1 MSSTE
6 TRTGS
11 GSGTGTGGQSSG
23 SGSNLDAGSGI
34 GSSSSGGWG
43 SGTGTATGSNTGSD
57 TVSSSGG
64 SSSTSGGYMDD
75 GGVISTS
82 KTSEPRPQ
90 IDELMGSQVV
100 NPMRSFGN
108 MPAVEAAASTH
119 SRMEQEPKEESEQS
133 EQKRIGQIPE
143 EEESQKKNVGTQ
155 NQLADAQK
163 VRTSHRSPSVFH
175 ERPAQQSSSQ
185 RSSDNKRPK
194 YLQDGRVYFPEVE
207 DTREG
212 VSYPI
217 ARKINEKEEDT
228 RTRVK
233 NWDPSG
239 SKRRAVLSEQAQTVF
254 DYLIEEGYSPDEIRR
269 IILDNKRRNDR
280 GEFNRG
286 STSSEKRR
294 QAVRSQ
300 QYEALLK
307 LVNNASSTNR
317 TKTMSSIDMLENL
330 GMVESTPQ
338 QSTNS
343 ADRVLMSA
351 GTVIGDGNETNKE
364 EVESRTGRVLMSA
377 GTVIGDDNEEN
388 KEEAAEEETVEEG
401 PTYERNVP
409 EKVTPEEAAKRAKDL
424 QERDY
429 EAIESNKEY
438 FNMPL
443 PIENSKWNVKEGRWY
458 FSDEVEESLNIIGG
472 MYGLDPHS
480 YEDFITI
487 SNLIR
492 LSAGLGI
499 DMKGNIL
506 GSKWYKFIMRE
517 TNVKQACLLITAS
530 QKMHGH
536 PFGLTP
542 ANVTVMWGGS
552 NRYPVGCID
561 MKMAEALTNENSC
574 LSSMTPAGLQEI
586 AMKAWTEPGGVQDTL
601 SEHCMRAG
609 NDAMFE
615 QWASIEHMIMAMC
628 ERSGMDSNDWNVSP
642 YAERR
647 LSSLAGANNGF
658 SDVVEDGDAVTVG
671 VERMARGVNNY
682 KARQAKLDGRPDA
695 AKTADFIFSKGGSFI
710 RSSRILLEIPL
721 LASAEAEHFINNVEV
736 NAINKIIYGSTK
748 NADKDFKPTKEMY
761 KTAESNAF
769 LESFAALTSL
779 RDVGGWDAVEAF
791 RASGM
796 PATKASI
803 QAWASENSY
812 SFKPQGKI
820 GQKFSNISDALNKAF
835 EMWMPG
841 DFGFAKAD
849 ARLFVNC
856 LMAEQ
861 ARRDGVS
868 AKDMERL
875 MKANPGQFVMDVLG
889 TTVGKDAYVST
900 KALYAGRISPLP
912 ELLKS
917 KLKKNGFT
925 DFAVAMVMQSWYV
938 QYGLKAFELW
948 VPFSNTISLAVAKK
962 MAERGV
968 DGSID
973 WKENAVGGSS
983 ETFSKAIMYDCAK
996 LGQNTVQT
1004 LFLAAL
1010 IGLCGGLQPPEDDE
1024 GEIDMDKFYL
1034 PWEWTIKF
1042 PWMDQRVSVRQN
1054 WFMDDILQ
1062 GSAIGAVALCFAKQA
1077 QTTPYPIDD
1086 PFAAAGRMWWNGI
1099 NDIMGNN
1106 QVFEVGSVI
1115 FDLFGCG
1122 IDIANYVTSEDK
1134 QLGDHISSLVDN
1146 VANATS
1152 PATWVGWVAN
1162 ALNIS
1167 TPMVMSDVYPLFW
1180 SDDYA
1185 RNVFENIPNEDG
1197 KVTKKTPKQAAW
1209 NKYAVNNPFVA
1220 WIGNLINP
1228 GTFGR
1233 ENTNYQYRSDPTAEA
1248 YAHNNSYKQYCE
1260 KWGLNDSD
1268 DSKDAY
1274 AEWLLG
1280 RIQEVGGAEK
1290 AQENGILVSYGDYK
1304 IVRNYLNDQVSSIF
1318 KKISETNK
1326 NYSEY
1331 NISKDDKYRINDYY
1345 YSIYYDLKDQL
1356 NAFEYNDLVY
1366 DKDAY
1371 IEIAGT
1377 YIKNPE
1383 TGELYNY
1390 GDKKGENLLSPFYS
1404 PQTKTPGEDYM
1415 AGHWGTEIGND
1426 FQTNS
1431 YLDSSDSSPSMLT
1444 SGARNL
1450 VANKENTN
1458 VKSIMEETKSI
1469 TDKWDEAIAAL
1480 KEQGKNTSGGKSYS
1494 GGSYSK
1500 GYSRGGGSSYNPK
1513 IYSNPA
1519 SMHASKP
1526 ATMYSKTPYS
1536 TSKRYL
1542 DPTVYTSGSRS
1553 PYSRREG

>member
-1 MSSTE
+1 MA
-6 TRTGS
+6 TRTNNSS

-43 SGTGTATGSNTGSD
+43 SGNGTETGSGTGSSAG
-57 TVSSSGG
+57 SSSGG
-64 SSSTSGGYMDD
+64 GSSTGSGYVDD
-75 GGVISTS
+75 GGAVDTPKIIQP
-82 KTSEPRPQ
+82 E
-90 IDELMGSQVV
+90 SQVSTGIGAKIGDV
-100 NPMRSFGN
+100 ARRLGN
-108 MPAVEAAASTH
+108 MLATKPNDSVPARKMQQREETP
-119 SRMEQEPKEESEQS
+119 EQTD
-133 EQKRIGQIPE
+133 QKLVGQIPE
-143 EEESQKKNVGTQ
+143 EEESQKKKHDAL

-163 VRTSHRSPSVFH
+163 VRISRKSPKSFQDH
-175 ERPAQQSSSQ
+175 TAQQEGQ
-185 RSSDNKRPK
+185 RQTQARQRKGQQSRTSRQQAQQDQQARQDQQERQARPEQQVQQS
-194 YLQDGRVYFPEVE
+194 LSAPE
-207 DTREG
+207 T
-212 VSYPI
+212 VSPRAPRQQRQQQAQAPRTLLRAGQIGEPDVAPI
-217 ARKINEKEEDT
+217 DQETEQASESFMSKEAPT
-228 RTRVK
+228 FSL
-233 NWDPSG
+233 DPSDLG
-239 SKRRAVLSEQAQTVF
+239 SLVQ
-254 DYLIEEGYSPDEIRR
+254 
-269 IILDNKRRNDR
+269 
-280 GEFNRG
+280 
-286 STSSEKRR
+286 SSF
-294 QAVRSQ
+294 
-300 QYEALLK
+300 
-307 LVNNASSTNR
+307 
-317 TKTMSSIDMLENL
+317 
-330 GMVESTPQ
+330 
-338 QSTNS
+338 
-343 ADRVLMSA
+343 
-351 GTVIGDGNETNKE
+351 
-364 EVESRTGRVLMSA
+364 
-377 GTVIGDDNEEN
+377 
-388 KEEAAEEETVEEG
+388 EEAAEEVAETEELDEEQAEAESDVSG
-401 PTYERNVP
+401 EIPPEYERDIP
-409 EKVTPEEAAKRAKDL
+409 GKVTPEEAAKRAKDL

-438 FNMPL
+438 FDMPL
-443 PIENSKWNVKEGRWY
+443 PIENCEWNAQEGRWY
-458 FSDEVEESLNIIGG
+458 FSDDVEESLNIIGG
-472 MYGLDPHS
+472 LYGLNPHS

-492 LSAGLGI
+492 LSTGLGI

-506 GSKWYKFIMRE
+506 GSKWDEFVMRE
-517 TNVKQACLLITAS
+517 SNVKQACLLITAS

-542 ANVTVMWGGS
+542 ANATIMWGGS

-561 MKMAEALTNENSC
+561 MKMAEALRRHPNSC
-574 LSSMTPAGLQEI
+574 LHSMSAASLQIE
-586 AMKAWTEPGGVQDTL
+586 AQKTWKDSVQPTL

-628 ERSGMDSNDWNVSP
+628 ERSGMNSNDWNVSP

-658 SDVVEDGDAVTVG
+658 ADVVEDGDAVTVG
-671 VERMARGVNNY
+671 VERMARGANNY
-682 KARQAKLDGRPDA
+682 KARQAELDGRPDA
-695 AKTADFIFSKGGSFI
+695 AKIADFLFSKGGSII
-710 RSSRILLEIPL
+710 RGSRILLEIPL
-721 LASAEAEHFINNVEV
+721 LVSAEVEHLINNTEV
-736 NAINKIIYGSTK
+736 NAVNRLIYKSSKK
-748 NADKDFKPTKEMY
+748 NGEDFKPTKEMY

-791 RASGM
+791 RASGL
-796 PATKASI
+796 PATKVSI
-803 QAWASENSY
+803 QAWAAENSY

-820 GQKFSNISDALNKAF
+820 GQKFGNLSDALNKAF

-861 ARRDGVS
+861 ARRDGVN

-925 DFAVAMVMQSWYV
+925 DVAVAMVMQSWYV

-983 ETFSKAIMYDCAK
+983 ETFSKAIMYDCVK
-996 LGQNTVQT
+996 LGQNTMQT

-1042 PWMDQRVSVRQN
+1042 PWMDKRIPVRQN

-1062 GSAIGAVALCFAKQA
+1062 GSAIGAVALCFANQA
-1077 QTTPYPIDD
+1077 QTTSYPVDD

-1099 NDIMGNN
+1099 NDVMGNN
-1106 QVFEVGSVI
+1106 QVFEVGSMI

-1122 IDIANYVTSEDK
+1122 MDIANYVTSEDK
-1134 QLGDHISSLVDN
+1134 QLGDHISSLIDN

-1167 TPMVMSDVYPLFW
+1167 TPMVMSDIYPWFW
-1180 SDDYA
+1180 SDDSA
-1185 RNVFENIPNEDG
+1185 RNYFENTDG
-1197 KVTKKTPKQAAW
+1197 SKKTATEAAW
-1209 NKYAVNNPFVA
+1209 NKYAVNNPFIE
-1220 WIGNLINP
+1220 WIGNLIKP

-1233 ENTNYQYRSDPTAEA
+1233 ENSNYQYRSDPTADA
-1248 YAHNNSYKQYCE
+1248 YAHNNSYEQYCE
-1260 KWGLNDSD
+1260 KWDLKDSD
-1268 DSKDAY
+1268 DAKGAY
-1274 AEWLLG
+1274 SEWLLG

-1304 IVRNYLNDQVSSIF
+1304 IVRDYLNDQVSNIF
-1318 KKISETNK
+1318 DKIAETNED
-1326 NYSEY
+1326 YFEG
-1331 NISKDDKYRINDYY
+1331 NISKDDKYRINDHY
-1345 YSIYYDLKDQL
+1345 YSMYYDLKDQL
-1356 NAFEYNDLVY
+1356 NSMEYNNLVY
-1366 DKDAY
+1366 DKDIY
-1371 IEIAGT
+1371 IEVAGT
-1377 YIKNPE
+1377 YVKNPE
-1383 TGELYNY
+1383 TGEWYNY
-1390 GDKKGENLLSPFYS
+1390 GDKKGENLFSLFYS
-1404 PQTKTPGEDYM
+1404 PQTKTPGDDYM

-1450 VANKENTN
+1450 VSNRENTN
-1458 VKSIMEETKSI
+1458 VKSLMEETKSI

-1494 GGSYSK
+1494 GGSYSNSY
-1500 GYSRGGGSSYNPK
+1500 GRGGGSSYNSK

-1542 DPTVYTSGSRS
+1542 NPTVYTSGSRS

>member
-1 MSSTE
+1 MA
-6 TRTGS
+6 TRTNTSG

-43 SGTGTATGSNTGSD
+43 SGTGTGTGSGTGSSAG
-57 TVSSSGG
+57 SSADG
-64 SSSTSGGYMDD
+64 SSSIGGGYVDD
-75 GGVISTS
+75 GGTVDTPKIIQP
-82 KTSEPRPQ
+82 E
-90 IDELMGSQVV
+90 SQVSTGIGAKIGDV
-100 NPMRSFGN
+100 ARRLGN
-108 MPAVEAAASTH
+108 MLATKPNASVPARKTQQRE
-119 SRMEQEPKEESEQS
+119 EEPEQS
-133 EQKRIGQIPE
+133 DQKRVGQIPE
-143 EEESQKKNVGTQ
+143 EEESQKKKRDSQ
-155 NQLADAQK
+155 NQLADAQN
-163 VRTSHRSPSVFH
+163 VRASRRSPRGFQ
-175 ERPAQQSSSQ
+175 ERAVQQEVQKQAKARQRKGQQSHPSRQQAQHAQQTQ
-185 RSSDNKRPK
+185 HARQKRPE
-194 YLQDGRVYFPEVE
+194 QQVQQSPSAPA
-207 DTREG
+207 T
-212 VSYPI
+212 VSSRAPRQQRQQQAQAPKTLLRAGQI
-217 ARKINEKEEDT
+217 GEPDVTPVVQETEQASESFMSKEAPT
-228 RTRVK
+228 FSL
-233 NWDPSG
+233 DPSDLG
-239 SKRRAVLSEQAQTVF
+239 SLVQSSFEEAVDEVTETERLEEEQAEAESDVSGET
-254 DYLIEEGYSPDEIRR
+254 SPE
-269 IILDNKRRNDR
+269 
-280 GEFNRG
+280 
-286 STSSEKRR
+286 
-294 QAVRSQ
+294 
-300 QYEALLK
+300 
-307 LVNNASSTNR
+307 
-317 TKTMSSIDMLENL
+317 
-330 GMVESTPQ
+330 
-338 QSTNS
+338 
-343 ADRVLMSA
+343 
-351 GTVIGDGNETNKE
+351 
-364 EVESRTGRVLMSA
+364 
-377 GTVIGDDNEEN
+377 
-388 KEEAAEEETVEEG
+388 
-401 PTYERNVP
+401 YERNIP
-409 EKVTPEEAAKRAKDL
+409 EKVTPEEAAKRAKDF

-429 EAIESNKEY
+429 EAIELNKEY
-438 FNMPL
+438 FGMPL
-443 PIENSKWNVKEGRWY
+443 PIENCIWNAQEGRWD
-458 FSDEVEESLNIIGG
+458 FSDEIEESLNIIGG
-472 MYGLDPHS
+472 LYGLDPHF

-492 LSAGLGI
+492 LSTGLGI
-499 DMKGNIL
+499 DMNGNIL
-506 GSKWYKFIMRE
+506 GSKWNKFIMRE
-517 TNVKQACLLITAS
+517 SNVKQACLLITAS

-542 ANVTVMWGGS
+542 ANATIMWGGS

-561 MKMAEALTNENSC
+561 MKMAEALRRNPNSC
-574 LSSMTPAGLQEI
+574 LHSMSAASLQIE
-586 AMKAWTEPGGVQDTL
+586 AQKTWKDSVQPTL

-628 ERSGMDSNDWNVSP
+628 ERSGMDSNNWNVSP
-642 YAERR
+642 YPERR

-658 SDVVEDGDAVTVG
+658 ADVVEDGDAVTVS
-671 VERMARGVNNY
+671 VERMARGANNY
-682 KARQAKLDGRPDA
+682 KARQAKLDGRPDG
-695 AKTADFIFSKGGSFI
+695 AKTADFIFSKGGSVI
-710 RSSRILLEIPL
+710 RGSRILLEIPL
-721 LASAEAEHFINNVEV
+721 LVSAEVEHLINNTEV
-736 NAINKIIYGSTK
+736 NAVNRLIYRSSKK
-748 NADKDFKPTKEMY
+748 NGEDFKPTKEMY

-791 RASGM
+791 RDSGL

-803 QAWASENSY
+803 QAWAAENSY
-812 SFKPQGKI
+812 SFEPKGKI
-820 GQKFSNISDALNKAF
+820 GQKFGNLADALNKAF

-861 ARRDGVS
+861 ARRDGVNS
-868 AKDMERL
+868 KDMERL

-996 LGQNTVQT
+996 LGQNTMQT

-1010 IGLCGGLQPPEDDE
+1010 IGLCGGLQPPEDDD
-1024 GEIDMDKFYL
+1024 GEVDMDKFYL

-1042 PWMDQRVSVRQN
+1042 PWMDKRIPVRQN
-1054 WFMDDILQ
+1054 WWMDDILQ
-1062 GSAIGAVALCFAKQA
+1062 GSAIGAVALCFANQA
-1077 QTTPYPIDD
+1077 QTTPYPVDD

-1106 QVFEVGSVI
+1106 QVFEVGSII

-1122 IDIANYVTSEDK
+1122 MDIANYVTSEDK

-1146 VANATS
+1146 VANAIS

-1167 TPMVMSDVYPLFW
+1167 TPMVMSDVYLLFW
-1180 SDDYA
+1180 SDDCA
-1185 RNVFENIPNEDG
+1185 RNYFENMPDEDG
-1197 KVTKKTPKQAAW
+1197 NVTKKTPNQVAW
-1209 NKYAVNNPFVA
+1209 NKYAVNNLFVE
-1220 WIGNLINP
+1220 WIGNLIKP

-1248 YAHNNSYKQYCE
+1248 YAHNNSYEQYCE

-1268 DSKDAY
+1268 DSKSAY

-1290 AQENGILVSYGDYK
+1290 AQENGILISYGDYK
-1304 IVRNYLNDQVSSIF
+1304 IVRDYLNDQVASVVD
-1318 KKISETNK
+1318 KISETNK
-1326 NYSEY
+1326 DYAEY
-1331 NISKDDKYRINDYY
+1331 NISKDDKYRINDKY
-1345 YSIYYDLKDQL
+1345 YSIYYELKDQL

-1371 IEIAGT
+1371 IEVAGT

-1383 TGELYNY
+1383 TGEWYNY
-1390 GDKKGENLLSPFYS
+1390 GDKKGENLFSPFYS
-1404 PQTKTPGEDYM
+1404 PQVKTPGEDYM

-1458 VKSIMEETKSI
+1458 IKSLMEETKSI

-1480 KEQGKNTSGGKSYS
+1480 KEQGKSNNGGGGYGSGSYS
-1494 GGSYSK
+1494 GSYRRSYGSGS
-1500 GYSRGGGSSYNPK
+1500 GSSYNPK

-1542 DPTVYTSGSRS
+1542 NPTVYTSGSRS

>member
-6 TRTGS
+6 TITGN

-43 SGTGTATGSNTGSD
+43 SGTGTATGSDTESD
-57 TVSSSGG
+57 TISSSGG
-64 SSSTSGGYMDD
+64 GSSTGGGYVDSGGETDTPKITMLEPQSNYVMEAQTS
-75 GGVISTS
+75 STTENS
-82 KTSEPRPQ
+82 
-90 IDELMGSQVV
+90 
-100 NPMRSFGN
+100 GN
-108 MPAVEAAASTH
+108 MSASDTTASSH
-119 SRMEQEPKEESEQS
+119 TKKNEQRYVDPEQEEY
-133 EQKRIGQIPE
+133 RRVGQIP
-143 EEESQKKNVGTQ
+143 EEESQKKNSDDQ
-155 NQLADAQK
+155 NQLSDAQFSTTAAIK
-163 VRTSHRSPSVFH
+163 PRNRQDNSTK
-175 ERPAQQSSSQ
+175 
-185 RSSDNKRPK
+185 RSSPLYSSEKNRI
-194 YLQDGRVYFPEVE
+194 YFP
-207 DTREG
+207 DTRFTRAG
-212 VSYPI
+212 RSYPI
-217 ARKINEKEEDT
+217 ASEKNEKEEDT

-233 NWDPSG
+233 TWDPSG
-239 SKRRAVLSEQAQTVF
+239 RKRRNTLKEQAQIVF
-254 DYLIEEGYSPDEIRR
+254 YDMIGKGYSPDEIRK
-269 IILDNKRRNDR
+269 ITLDNIRRNDR
-280 GEFNRG
+280 GEFNSRSKG
-286 STSSEKRR
+286 SREKRR
-294 QAVRSQ
+294 QAVRDQ
-300 QYEALLK
+300 QYKALLK
-307 LVNNASSTNR
+307 IIDNASNGNR
-317 TKTMSSIDMLENL
+317 AKTMSSIDMLENL
-330 GMVESTPQ
+330 GMVESAPQ
-338 QSTNS
+338 QSTTS
-343 ADRVLMSA
+343 TGRVLMSA
-351 GTVIGDGNETNKE
+351 GTIIGDGNETNE
-364 EVESRTGRVLMSA
+364 GEVESRTGRVLMSA
-377 GTVIGDDNEEN
+377 GTVIGDGNEEN
-388 KEEAAEEETVEEG
+388 KEEAAEEEIVEEE

-409 EKVTPEEAAKRAKDL
+409 DKVTPEEAAKRANDL

-438 FNMPL
+438 FDMPL
-443 PIENSKWNVKEGRWY
+443 PIENCIWDAQEGRWY
-458 FSDEVEESLNIIGG
+458 FSDEVDESLDIIGG
-472 MYGLDPHS
+472 LYGLDPHS
-480 YEDFITI
+480 REDFITI

-492 LSAGLGI
+492 MSTGLGI

-506 GSKWYKFIMRE
+506 GSKWYEFVMRE
-517 TNVKQACLLITAS
+517 ENVKQACLLITAS

-542 ANVTVMWGGS
+542 ANATIMWGGS

-561 MKMAEALTNENSC
+561 MKMAEALRRNPNSC
-574 LSSMTPAGLQEI
+574 LHSMSAASLQIE
-586 AMKAWTEPGGVQDTL
+586 AQKTWKDSVQPTL

-628 ERSGMDSNDWNVSP
+628 ERSGMDSNNWNVSP

-658 SDVVEDGDAVTVG
+658 ADVVEDGDAVTVG
-671 VERMARGVNNY
+671 VERMARGANNY
-682 KARQAKLDGRPDA
+682 KARQVELDGRPDA
-695 AKTADFIFSKGGSFI
+695 AKTADFIFSKGGSVI
-710 RSSRILLEIPL
+710 RGSRILLEIPL
-721 LASAEAEHFINNVEV
+721 LVSAEVEHLINNTEV
-736 NAINKIIYGSTK
+736 NAVNRLIYRSSKK
-748 NADKDFKPTKEMY
+748 NGEDFKPTKEMY

-791 RASGM
+791 RASGL

-803 QAWASENSY
+803 QAWAAENSY
-812 SFKPQGKI
+812 SFEPKGKI
-820 GQKFSNISDALNKAF
+820 GQGFSNIADALNKAF

-861 ARRDGVS
+861 ARRDGVNS
-868 AKDMERL
+868 KDMERL

-996 LGQNTVQT
+996 LGQNTMQT

-1010 IGLCGGLQPPEDDE
+1010 IGLCGGLQPPEDDD
-1024 GEIDMDKFYL
+1024 GEVDMNKFYL

-1042 PWMDQRVSVRQN
+1042 PWMDQRIPVRQN
-1054 WFMDDILQ
+1054 WFLDDILQ

-1077 QTTPYPIDD
+1077 QTTPYPVDD
-1086 PFAAAGRMWWNGI
+1086 PFAAAGRMWWNGV

-1106 QVFEVGSVI
+1106 QVFEVGSII

-1122 IDIANYVTSEDK
+1122 MDIANYVTSEDK

-1152 PATWVGWVAN
+1152 PATWVGWVAK

-1180 SDDYA
+1180 SDDSA
-1185 RNVFENIPNEDG
+1185 RNYFENVDG
-1197 KVTKKTPKQAAW
+1197 SKKTAAEAAW
-1209 NKYAVNNPFVA
+1209 NKYAVNNPFIE
-1220 WIGNLINP
+1220 WIGNLIKP

-1233 ENTNYQYRSDPTAEA
+1233 ENSNYQYRSDPTADA
-1248 YAHNNSYKQYCE
+1248 YANNNSYEQYCE
-1260 KWGLNDSD
+1260 KWGLKDSD
-1268 DSKDAY
+1268 DAKGAY
-1274 AEWLLG
+1274 SEWLLD

-1304 IVRNYLNDQVSSIF
+1304 IVRDYLNDQVSSIF
-1318 KKISETNK
+1318 DKIAETNEDYFEG
-1326 NYSEY
+1326 NL
-1331 NISKDDKYRINDYY
+1331 SKDDKYRINDHY
-1345 YSIYYDLKDQL
+1345 YSMYYDLKDQL
-1356 NAFEYNDLVY
+1356 NSMEYNNLVY
-1366 DKDAY
+1366 DKDIY
-1371 IEIAGT
+1371 IEVAGT
-1377 YIKNPE
+1377 YVKNPE

-1390 GDKKGENLLSPFYS
+1390 GDKKGENILFPFYS
-1404 PQTKTPGEDYM
+1404 PQVKTPGEDYM

-1431 YLDSSDSSPSMLT
+1431 YLDSSDSSPAMLT
-1444 SGARNL
+1444 SGSRNL
-1450 VANKENTN
+1450 VVNEDNKS
-1458 VKSIMEETKSI
+1458 VKALMDETKSL

-1480 KEQGKNTSGGKSYS
+1480 KEQGKSTSGGTSYS
-1494 GGSYSK
+1494 GRSYSRSY
-1500 GYSRGGGSSYNPK
+1500 GSGSGSSYNPK

-1542 DPTVYTSGSRS
+1542 NPTVYTSGSRS